1 MRFLRT
7 RRQGYSRYDRG
18 RSPVTAAIKRGVS
31 PVQRTVEVVDET
43 ARQHGVATLTLA
55 FSSDPV
61 VRWAWPDSERYL
73 TYWPRFVE
81 AFGGR
86 AFEEG
91 TAHGLEDHVAVALW
105 LPPGVESDGE
115 TVMNIVRESMDDQ
128 RYEDITGVFAQMDE
142 HHPTDQHWY
151 LPLMGVEPVSQGRRL
166 GSALLQHALERC
178 DRDGLPAYLEA
189 TSPRSRNLYARHGFD
204 DVATIQAGSSPP
216 LWAMLREPDP
226 SVA

>member
-1 MRFLRT
+1 M
-7 RRQGYSRYDRG
+7 QG
-18 RSPVTAAIKRGVS
+18 
-31 PVQRTVEVVDET
+31 TVEVVDET
-43 ARQHGVATLTLA
+43 ARQHAVATLTLA

-73 TYWPRFVE
+73 SYWPPFVD
-81 AFGGR
+81 AFGGK

-91 TAHGLEDHVAVALW
+91 TAYGLEDHVAVALW
-105 LPPGVESDGE
+105 LAPGVEPDGE
-115 TVMNIVRESMDDQ
+115 ALMSLFQESMDDQ
-128 RYEDITGVFAQMDE
+128 RFEDISGVFVQFDE
-142 HHPTDQHWY
+142 YHPTYDHWY
-151 LPLMGVEPVSQGRRL
+151 LPMMGVEPASQGRRL
-166 GSALLQHALERC
+166 GSTLLQHTLDKC

>member
-1 MRFLRT
+1 M
-7 RRQGYSRYDRG
+7 QG
-18 RSPVTAAIKRGVS
+18 
-31 PVQRTVEVVDET
+31 TVEVVDET

-55 FSSDPV
+55 FASDPV

-73 TYWPRFVE
+73 SYWPPFVE

-115 TVMNIVRESMDDQ
+115 AIMSLFQESMDDQ
-128 RYEDITGVFAQMDE
+128 TFEDIKGVFEQFDE
-142 HHPTDQHWY
+142 HHPTYDHWY
-151 LPLMGVEPVSQGRRL
+151 LPLMGVEPASQGRRL
-166 GSALLQHALERC
+166 GSTLLQHALERC

-189 TSPRSRNLYARHGFD
+189 TSPRSRNLYARHGFE
-204 DVATIQAGSSPP
+204 DVSTIQAGSSPP
-216 LWAMLREPDP
+216 LWAMLREPD
-226 SVA
+226 SLMA

>member
-1 MRFLRT
+1 M
-7 RRQGYSRYDRG
+7 QG
-18 RSPVTAAIKRGVS
+18 
-31 PVQRTVEVVDET
+31 TVEVVDET

-73 TYWPRFVE
+73 SHWPPFVD
-81 AFGGR
+81 AFGGK

-91 TAHGLEDHVAVALW
+91 TAYGPEDHVAVALW
-105 LPPGVESDGE
+105 LAPGVEPDGE
-115 TVMNIVRESMDDQ
+115 ALMSLFQESMDDQ
-128 RYEDITGVFAQMDE
+128 RFEDISGVFVQFDE
-142 HHPTDQHWY
+142 HHPTYDHWY
-151 LPLMGVEPVSQGRRL
+151 LPLMGVEPASQGRRL
-166 GSALLQHALERC
+166 GSTLLQHTLDAC

-226 SVA
+226 LVA

>member
-1 MRFLRT
+1 M
-7 RRQGYSRYDRG
+7 QG
-18 RSPVTAAIKRGVS
+18 
-31 PVQRTVEVVDET
+31 TVEVVDET
-43 ARQHGVATLTLA
+43 ARQHGVATLRLA

-73 TYWPRFVE
+73 SYWPPFVD
-81 AFGGR
+81 AFGGK

-91 TAHGLEDHVAVALW
+91 TAYGLEDHVAVALW
-105 LPPGVESDGE
+105 LAPGVEPDGE
-115 TVMNIVRESMDDQ
+115 ALMSLFQESMDDQ
-128 RYEDITGVFAQMDE
+128 RFEDIGGVFEQFDE
-142 HHPTDQHWY
+142 HHPTYDHWY
-151 LPLMGVEPVSQGRRL
+151 LPLMGVEPASQGRRL
-166 GSALLQHALERC
+166 GSTLLQHTLDKC

>member
-1 MRFLRT
+1 M
-7 RRQGYSRYDRG
+7 QG
-18 RSPVTAAIKRGVS
+18 
-31 PVQRTVEVVDET
+31 TVEVVDET

-55 FSSDPV
+55 FSADPV

-73 TYWPRFVE
+73 SYWPPFVD
-81 AFGGR
+81 AFGGK

-91 TAHGLEDHVAVALW
+91 TAYGLEDHVAVALW
-105 LPPGVESDGE
+105 LAPGVEPDGE
-115 TVMNIVRESMDDQ
+115 ALMSLFQESMDDQ
-128 RYEDITGVFAQMDE
+128 RFEDIGGVFEQFDE
-142 HHPTDQHWY
+142 HHPTYDHWY
-151 LPLMGVEPVSQGRRL
+151 LPLMGVEPASQGRRL
-166 GSALLQHALERC
+166 GSTLLQHTLDKC